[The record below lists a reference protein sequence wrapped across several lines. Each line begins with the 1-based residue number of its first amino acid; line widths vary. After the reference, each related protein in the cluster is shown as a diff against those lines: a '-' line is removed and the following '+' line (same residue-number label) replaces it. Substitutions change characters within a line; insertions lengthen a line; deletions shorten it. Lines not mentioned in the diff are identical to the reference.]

1 MKSVLAASL
10 ATATGCAADYDPAV
24 GASKAWRNYPAE
36 EAHTN
41 GKVLEPSRKYLTP
54 QAEAL
59 GRSFVRL
66 DELGEFVE
74 FEVANSANALVMRFC
89 IPDGPEGEGT
99 NATLSLE
106 INGDAVK
113 KLELTSRYAWIYG
126 DFPWSN
132 HPSAGKDHHF
142 WDEHRTFIPQ
152 VNPGDRIRLIRGKCD
167 EAEYYMVDFIEL
179 EQVSPPLARPANS
192 LSIKDFGTFP
202 ECIEAAKAQDKVV
215 WIPQGEHRLE
225 GERIR
230 VGGVRVQGAGMWH
243 STLTGSPMFE
253 GTGEPVKFSD
263 LALFGEIGHRDD
275 ESPDNAFNGNLGD
288 GSVFSN
294 LWIEHLKCGFWT
306 KHGTKNMLLENS
318 RIRNLMADGL
328 NFCDGTSHSTVRNC
342 HLRNTGDDA
351 LASWSPSG
359 EWSSRQPCIQ
369 NSFINN
375 SIELPWLANG
385 IAIYGGKDHV
395 IANNE
400 IRETV
405 FSGGGILISS
415 NFKAVPMVGKIRV
428 ENNRILGAGGDS
440 HIGEVVGGLWL
451 HAADS
456 DVMAEIFIDGL
467 EIKDSAGASITFHGK
482 YDFRKIQMNNIR
494 H

>member
-1 MKSVLAASL
+1 MESVMAATLAA
-10 ATATGCAADYDPAV
+10 TTGCATAEQRL
-24 GASKAWRNYPAE
+24 GASKAWKNYPAE

-41 GKVLEPSRKYLTP
+41 GKVLEPSRTYLTP

-59 GRSFVRL
+59 GRSCVRL
-66 DELGEFVE
+66 DELDEYIEFQVE
-74 FEVANSANALVMRFC
+74 DSANALVMRFC
-89 IPDGPEGEGT
+89 IPDGLDGEGT

-106 INGDAVK
+106 INGNFVK

-142 WDEHRTFIPQ
+142 WDECRTFVPQ
-152 VNPGDRIRLIRGKCD
+152 VKPGDRIRLVRGEGD
-167 EAEYYMVDFIEL
+167 DAEYYLIDFIEL
-179 EQVSPPLARPANS
+179 EQVAPPLARPENS
-192 LSIKDFGTFP
+192 LSINDFSCLL
-202 ECIEAAKAQDKVV
+202 ECIEAAKTQDKVV
-215 WIPQGEHRLE
+215 WIPPGQHRHE
-225 GERIR
+225 GDRIQ
-230 VGGVRVQGAGMWH
+230 VGGVHVQGAGMWH
-243 STLTGSPMFE
+243 SSLTGTPMFE
-253 GTGEPVKFSD
+253 GTGEAVHFSD

-328 NFCDGTSHSTVRNC
+328 NFCDGTSYSTVRNC
-342 HLRNTGDDA
+342 HFRNTGDDA

-359 EWSSRQPCIQ
+359 EWSSGKPCIN
-369 NSFINN
+369 NSFIGN

-395 IANNE
+395 IASNE
-400 IRETV
+400 IHETV

-415 NFKAVPMVGKIRV
+415 NFKAVSMAGKIRV
-428 ENNRILGAGGDS
+428 ENNRIHGAGGDS
-440 HIGEVVGGLWL
+440 HIGERVGGLWL

-456 DVMAEIFIDGL
+456 DVGAEILIDGL
-467 EIKDSAGASITFHGK
+467 EITESAGANITFHGK
-482 YDFRKIQMNNIR
+482 YGFRKIEMKNIR